1 MDKLDEIMGNTL
13 GYGKVKL
20 GNSILSI
27 DELGGKTEK
36 EIIEKYIEC
45 QHYELKNEGNEGY
58 GRCVKCGEEVR
69 IY

>member
-1 MDKLDEIMGNTL
+1 MGDDLIKRIKWMKREERKNKDLDKSASEIGM
-13 GYGKVKL
+13 KR
-20 GNSILSI
+20 LS
-27 DELGGKTEK
+27 G
-36 EIIEKYIEC
+36 EC

>member
-1 MDKLDEIMGNTL
+1 MSDDLIKRIKWMKREVRMKRLT
-13 GYGKVKL
+13 
-20 GNSILSI
+20 S
-27 DELGGKTEK
+27 
-36 EIIEKYIEC
+36 EC